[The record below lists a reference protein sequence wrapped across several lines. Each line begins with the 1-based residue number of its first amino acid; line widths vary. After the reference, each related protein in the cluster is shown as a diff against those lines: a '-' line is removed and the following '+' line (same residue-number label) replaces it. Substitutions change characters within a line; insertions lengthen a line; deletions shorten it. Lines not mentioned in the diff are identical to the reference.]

1 MVTTRPWLLISVTTM
16 RRLGGSVN
24 ADVVVINGVTMGDGV
39 VMGDGKLGEVS
50 GRYCCCCVVDW
61 GLVGTAVGGDVDK
74 SSLMSLRL
82 CEWLCG
88 VIEVLQLE
96 GVHQGDVVVIVV
108 GPGWGWCPPVL
119 IMATSRYV
127 TSGQR
132 DRPGIGVSGGKG
144 VSSRL
149 MWFNLS
155 ISSLSSATC
164 TNNGHG

>member
-1 MVTTRPWLLISVTTM
+1 LLISVTTI

-24 ADVVVINGVTMGDGV
+24 ADVVVIDSVMMGDGV
-39 VMGDGKLGEVS
+39 VMGDGKFGEVGGS
-50 GRYCCCCVVDW
+50 GCCCCMDW

-74 SSLMSLRL
+74 SSLVSLRF

-88 VIEVLQLE
+88 VVEVLQLE
-96 GVHQGDVVVIVV
+96 GVGRGDVIIVVV
-108 GPGWGWCPPVL
+108 GPGRGRCPPVL

-127 TSGQR
+127 T
-132 DRPGIGVSGGKG
+132 PGWQDGPWIGVSGGEG

-149 MWFNLS
+149 MRFKRS

-164 TNNGHG
+164 TNNGCG